1 VTSSHVRFPMEAN
14 TLYLVCVAGK
24 NGAANTIRLNHTLAT
39 ELQIRRRESN
49 RIELSWPVD
58 ATNCMPEAAA
68 GLHGV
73 WRTITN
79 VPVTATN
86 QKVLSLE
93 SGGTDETVYRL
104 RLSPAP

>member
-1 VTSSHVRFPMEAN
+1 VEAN

-24 NGAANTIRLNHTLAT
+24 NGAANTIRLNHTLVT

-68 GLHGV
+68 GLQGV
-73 WRTITN
+73 WHAITN
-79 VPVTATN
+79 VPVTVTN
-86 QKVLSLE
+86 RTVLNIE
-93 SGGTDETVYRL
+93 SGPGRETVYRL
-104 RLSPAP
+104 RLNPAP